1 MTQDSLS
8 CTMLTTSLS
17 VPKTA
22 IYQWSLQ
29 LAQTRMARSYYGMTF
44 FFHGRLLWL
53 LRWIQQA
60 IINENENLGAM
71 RPLGTFVMLHTCMGA
86 TSDQNRF
93 FLIG

>member
-1 MTQDSLS
+1 
-8 CTMLTTSLS
+8 
-17 VPKTA
+17 
-22 IYQWSLQ
+22 
-29 LAQTRMARSYYGMTF
+29 MARSYYGMTF

-53 LRWIQQA
+53 LGWIQQA

-71 RPLGTFVMLHTCMGA
+71 RPLGTFVMLHTCMCA